1 MSPVRP
7 FIVTAVALV
16 LVVVSGCG
24 KGKKSGS
31 AARTAVLEAWKE
43 GGLEPSAM
51 TAATVP
57 FGKDCQSGTVG
68 GVDVLVCA
76 YSTSDEAKA
85 AEEAGLEWVGST
97 TGMAQAR
104 GAVLIAAADRRKSD
118 LSGRTINQLGKLAP
132 K

>member
-1 MSPVRP
+1 MSPVRA
-7 FIVTAVALV
+7 ITVAVLTLV
-16 LVVVSGCG
+16 LGGGCG
-24 KGKKSGS
+24 KSKKTGS
-31 AARTAVLEAWKE
+31 AARAAVLEAWKK

-76 YSTSDEAKA
+76 YPTPGEAKA
-85 AEEAGLEWVGST
+85 AEDAGLEWVGLT

-118 LSGRTINQLGKLAP
+118 PSGRTINQLGKLAP